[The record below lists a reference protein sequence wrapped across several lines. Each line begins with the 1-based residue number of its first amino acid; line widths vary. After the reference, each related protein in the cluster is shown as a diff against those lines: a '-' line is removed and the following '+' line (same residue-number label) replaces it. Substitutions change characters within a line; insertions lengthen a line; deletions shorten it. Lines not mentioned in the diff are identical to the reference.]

1 MHTYIHTHT
10 HIHTYTHT
18 YTYYCIII
26 ITIIIIIINIRY
38 GALSPRQQREDA
50 VMPHRPAQI
59 LKSTPCRMYSL
70 SIECVLYTLIIT
82 RPLVDFTSLGT
93 FSSKCPLLCFCIVK
107 ITYNNK
113 NNNNNTERWSR
124 RVGGHAAAAGE
135 DCGAG
140 RERVRDDEA
149 G

>member
-26 ITIIIIIINIRY
+26 ITIIIIIIIIRY

-70 SIECVLYTLIIT
+70 PIECVLYTMIDMVFERHKFSKVPFTVRLFGLIII
-82 RPLVDFTSLGT
+82 F
-93 FSSKCPLLCFCIVK
+93 I
-107 ITYNNK
+107 IN
-113 NNNNNTERWSR
+113 
-124 RVGGHAAAAGE
+124 
-135 DCGAG
+135 
-140 RERVRDDEA
+140 
-149 G
+149 